1 MNNRFTKNIL
11 LILIGVILLTSLFGC
26 SSIPKIDWEL
36 KITGAVQTP
45 MIYTFTEL
53 AEMPQVE
60 LKDVYMSKSHG
71 EDEIRSLTGVPLTN
85 LFEQAGANPNM
96 VSITAFAADGYIV
109 EISSDE
115 MQEGIVAL
123 KDGGEWIQ
131 NKEPESGPI
140 RLVFPNTPADH
151 WVFQVIEIQVNE

>member
-1 MNNRFTKNIL
+1 
-11 LILIGVILLTSLFGC
+11 
-26 SSIPKIDWEL
+26 
-36 KITGAVQTP
+36 

-71 EDEIRSLTGVPLTN
+71 EDEIRSLTGVPLTS